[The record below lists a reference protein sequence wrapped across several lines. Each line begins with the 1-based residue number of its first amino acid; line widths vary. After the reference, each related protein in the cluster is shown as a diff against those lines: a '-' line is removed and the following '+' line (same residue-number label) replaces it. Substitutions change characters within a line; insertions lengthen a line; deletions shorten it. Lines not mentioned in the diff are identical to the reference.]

1 MNIEDTIMKNTKN
14 NIKLNV
20 EDPVVEKVIRR
31 YAERSEVGMKKY
43 GRSLH
48 EERISGMKNLA
59 GYLKDVQEELMDAVV
74 YIETARDELKHLALV
89 EQEKA
94 EFLMRKDSYEQGL

>member
-20 EDPVVEKVIRR
+20 EDPVVERVIRK

-48 EERISGMKNLA
+48 EERISGMKSLA
-59 GYLKDVQEELMDAVV
+59 GYLEDTQEELMDAVV
-74 YIETARDELKHLALV
+74 YIQTAREQLEHLALV
-89 EQEKA
+89 EKEKA

>member
-1 MNIEDTIMKNTKN
+1 MKNTKN

-20 EDPVVEKVIRR
+20 EDPIVERVIRK

-48 EERISGMKNLA
+48 EERISGMKSLS
-59 GYLKDVQEELMDAVV
+59 GYLEDTQEELMDAVV
-74 YIETARDELKHLALV
+74 YIQTAREQLEHLALV
-89 EQEKA
+89 EKEKA
-94 EFLMRKDSYEQGL
+94 EFLMRRDSYEQGL

>member
-48 EERISGMKNLA
+48 EERISGMKSLA

-94 EFLMRKDSYEQGL
+94 EFLMRRDSYEQGL